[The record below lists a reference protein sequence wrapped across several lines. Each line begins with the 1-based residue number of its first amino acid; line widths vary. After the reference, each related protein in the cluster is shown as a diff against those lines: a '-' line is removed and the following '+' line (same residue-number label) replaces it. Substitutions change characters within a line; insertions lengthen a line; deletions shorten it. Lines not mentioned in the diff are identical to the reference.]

1 MNRRGIRL
9 TVFLVVAAIL
19 AVAVAR
25 FVHKPSGSPRA
36 RGKVAAPE
44 VVGVLPVQAHDISLA
59 ITLTAD
65 IQAINQA
72 AIYAQVSGYLDKITV
87 RRGYHVKKGQ
97 LLAHIN
103 DTTLKAQYHQA
114 QANRDYVCLNA
125 KRYKALLAKNLVS
138 KDAYDL
144 ANSQCRQS
152 QATVDYSRKMLSY
165 ANIVAPFDGTIFNR
179 MVDPGATIPAT
190 TAALSSGS
198 TPLFTVV
205 DTHIVKIVVNVPER
219 DIRYLHLGLPV
230 QVRADAY
237 PGEIFP
243 GRITRMNPALDTA
256 TRTLAVEIDM
266 DNPDG
271 RLKPGMFAKATLNLV
286 THKDVI
292 LVPKIAILSR
302 QGKSWVYTLEPGSVV
317 KKREIVTG
325 ILGKKNAEIVSG
337 LAPGESV
344 VVAGQEHLEDGDH
357 VQAKVLEASQVA
369 P

>member
-1 MNRRGIRL
+1 VNRRGTRL
-9 TVFLVVAAIL
+9 TLLLVAAFIL
-19 AVAVAR
+19 IVIAVR
-25 FVHKPSGSPRA
+25 FLHHSGAPSRT
-36 RGKVAAPE
+36 RGKVAVPE
-44 VVGVLPVQAHDISLA
+44 MVGVMPVKLHDISLV

-65 IQAINQA
+65 IQPINQA
-72 AIYAQVSGYLDKITV
+72 AIYSQVSGYLDRITV
-87 RRGYHVKKGQ
+87 RRGYRVKKGQ

-125 KRYKALLAKNLVS
+125 TRYKALLAKSLVS

-165 ANIVAPFDGTIFNR
+165 ADIVAPFDGYIFNR

-198 TPLFTVV
+198 NPLFTVV

-219 DIRYLHLGLPV
+219 DIRYLHLGLHV
-230 QVRADAY
+230 MVHADAY
-237 PGEIFP
+237 PGESFP
-243 GRITRMNPALDTA
+243 GKITRMNPALDTS

-271 RLKPGMFAKATLNLV
+271 RLKPGMFAKAVLNLT
-286 THKDVI
+286 THKGV
-292 LVPKIAILSR
+292 LQVPKIAILSR

-317 KKREIVTG
+317 KKREIALG
-325 ILGKKNAEIVSG
+325 ILGQRNAEVLSG
-337 LAPGESV
+337 LLPGQTV

-357 VQAKVLEASQVA
+357 VQAKVIDTGV
-369 P
+369 PNF